1 MHKKK
6 KSNLEMEKNKIL
18 LSFDNDFFK
27 KIKTRAKQRR
37 FKNIEQFII
46 DVLRH
51 NVYRKG
57 AISKKK
63 DAENL
68 YLDKFSS
75 PTRETAKI
83 IRSIQPR

>member
-1 MHKKK
+1 
-6 KSNLEMEKNKIL
+6 MEKNKIL

-27 KIKTRAKQRR
+27 KIKTRAKQRG
-37 FKNIEQFII
+37 FKSIEKFII

-63 DAENL
+63 DAESL

-83 IRSIQPR
+83 IRSIQPRWAMKK